1 MVQDLFH
8 FYNVAVFDSKART
21 PYGIVIHT
29 CVILC
34 NIKVSRRL

>member
-8 FYNVAVFDSKART
+8 FYNVAVFDSKVWI
-21 PYGIVIHT
+21 PYVIVIHM

-34 NIKVSRRL
+34 NIKVSRRF